1 MPMHTDTRN
10 EKNKVALITGASH
23 GIGLALTRRL
33 LAEGWQ
39 VAVLNRSAMPEA
51 GSLIRDNLRTG
62 RLRAY
67 QAELT
72 DFASVRQAVD
82 RIRAAETKLDVL
94 FNNAGGSFPEL
105 RYSKQGR
112 ELHYELHAVVPYI
125 LTMELKDLLARG
137 THRTVVNTSS
147 NVIKMVKRLS
157 LAELE
162 RPSSFRMLLGP
173 YASSKL
179 AMSLWTQEAAAALA
193 REGIVIRS
201 ADPGGNNTVR
211 KDKPSGLPFFV
222 QLLMRLF
229 FPGPERGA
237 SLLYEAAFGDHGG
250 KTGIFLLKN
259 RETGLKFAEQGPAI
273 MASIQQ
279 IYANEYAG
287 QPA

>member
-1 MPMHTDTRN
+1 MPMHNNTHN
-10 EKNKVALITGASH
+10 ESKVALITGASH

-39 VAVLNRSAMPEA
+39 VAVLVRSAMPEA
-51 GSLIRDNLRTG
+51 DNRIRDSLRTG

-72 DFASVRQAVD
+72 DFASIRQAVD
-82 RIRAAETKLDVL
+82 QIRAAETKLDVL

-125 LTMELKDLLARG
+125 LTMELKSLLANG
-137 THRTVVNTSS
+137 AHRTVVNTSS
-147 NVIKMVKRLS
+147 NVVRMVKRLS

-173 YASSKL
+173 YAASKL
-179 AMSLWTQEAAAALA
+179 AMSLWTQEAAAELA
-193 REGIVIRS
+193 QDGIVIRS
-201 ADPGGNNTVR
+201 ADPGGNNTLR
-211 KDKPSGLPFFV
+211 PGKQSGLPFYV
-222 QLLMRLF
+222 KPLMRFF

-250 KTGIFLLKN
+250 KSGIFLLKN
-259 RETGLKFAEQGPAI
+259 RETALKFAEQGPAI
-273 MASIQQ
+273 LASIQQ
-279 IYANEYAG
+279 IYTHEYAG
-287 QPA
+287 QPV

>member
-1 MPMHTDTRN
+1 MRTHNPI
-10 EKNKVALITGASH
+10 ESKVALVTGASH

-33 LAEGWQ
+33 LSEGWQ
-39 VAVLNRSAMPEA
+39 VAVLIRSAMPESD
-51 GSLIRDNLRTG
+51 SLIRESLRTG

-72 DFASVRQAVD
+72 DFASIRQAVD

-125 LTMELKDLLARG
+125 LVMELKELLARG

-147 NVIKMVKRLS
+147 SVVKMVNQLS

-193 REGIVIRS
+193 RDGIVIRS
-201 ADPGGNNTVR
+201 ADPGGNNTLR
-211 KDKPSGLPFFV
+211 PGKPSGLPFYV
-222 QLLMRLF
+222 KPLMRLF

-237 SLLYEAAFGDHGG
+237 SLLYDAAFGDHGG
-250 KTGIFLLKN
+250 KSGIFVLKN

-273 MASIQQ
+273 LASIHQ
-279 IYANEYAG
+279 IYETEYAG
-287 QPA
+287 TPV